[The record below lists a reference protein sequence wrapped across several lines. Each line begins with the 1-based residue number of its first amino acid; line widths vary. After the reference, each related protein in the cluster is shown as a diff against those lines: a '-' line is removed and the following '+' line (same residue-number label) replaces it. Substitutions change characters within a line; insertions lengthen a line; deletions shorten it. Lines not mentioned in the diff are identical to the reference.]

1 VLSLVLVP
9 AALVAQGTNIYTI
22 LNCQTTYGAT
32 GNGLTDDTSSIQR
45 CIDAVP
51 PTGGEVFLPAGKYLI
66 TSPLRMG
73 NGTPVSESSRFGIHL
88 KGVGVGAANTITVNS
103 NEWSGGTT
111 LLWGGDVGGTMLLI
125 SGPTLHMKVSDIQL
139 NANGIAGTGILISH
153 AENTV
158 LSGVEVT
165 NYTSLAFLL
174 TATSAPVVY
183 GNCDI
188 IMNNVRAVAPATPV
202 ASGMKLDGFPGGFS
216 TCSSK
221 FTDIELGYGGASGSY
236 GVQLAYAD
244 NNSFTRMT
252 IRNGPNT
259 GGNSIVFS
267 PPANHHLF
275 PYGSVFDKVYYTQPI
290 SGASGSNGNH
300 FVDVP
305 VSEGVA
311 VPVLAGITSITD
323 QGELFGPFSAVAMS
337 SSDAVPSFVVK
348 TPDAS
353 SNSAGVLAFQ
363 WGRYGQNYRSW
374 IRSNYFDGLVFGT
387 AAGANPIQDRWR
399 ILDSG
404 HLLPWQNSAYDIG
417 SAGFGVRNIYVS
429 GSIFAGGLP
438 GLTSVISIPKGYGA
452 CTITF
457 SGGIAVASTC

>member
-1 VLSLVLVP
+1 V
-9 AALVAQGTNIYTI
+9 
-22 LNCQTTYGAT
+22 
-32 GNGLTDDTSSIQR
+32 TDDTASIQR
-45 CIDAVP
+45 CINAVP

-66 TSPLRMG
+66 TSPLSMG
-73 NGTPVSESSRFGIHL
+73 NGTPVSESSTFGIHL

-111 LLWGGDVGGTMLLI
+111 LLWGGGYGGTMLLI
-125 SGPTLHMKVSDIQL
+125 SGPTLSMKVSDIQL

-158 LSGVEVT
+158 LDGVEVT

-174 TATSAPVVY
+174 TATNAPVVY

-188 IMNNVRAVAPATPV
+188 IMDDVRAVAPATPM
-202 ASGMKLDGFPGGFS
+202 ASGMKLDGFPGGFD

-221 FTDIELGYGGASGSY
+221 FTDVEFGYGGASGSY
-236 GVQLAYAD
+236 GVELAYAD
-244 NNSFTRMT
+244 SNSFTRMT
-252 IRNGPNT
+252 IRSGPNT

-267 PPANHHLF
+267 PPANYPAF
-275 PYGSVFDKVYYTQPI
+275 PYGNVFDKVYYTQPI
-290 SGASGSNGNH
+290 SGTSGSNGNY

-305 VSEGVA
+305 ASEGVA
-311 VPVLAGITSITD
+311 VPVLAGVASTTD

-337 SSDAVPSFVVK
+337 SSDSVPSFVVK

-374 IRSNYFDGLVFGT
+374 VRSNYFDGLVFGT
-387 AAGANPIQDRWR
+387 AAGANPIQDRWQ

-404 HLLPWQNSAYDIG
+404 HLLPWQDNAYDIG
-417 SAGFGVRNIYVS
+417 SAGSGVRNIYFG

-438 GLTSVISIPKGYGA
+438 GLTSVISIPNGNGGA